1 MSDWSPA
8 RWVFVIVVAL
18 AIVALIAWA
27 RHDAGIDDRVPDPE
41 DAVAVAEPVLSS
53 M

>member
-1 MSDWSPA
+1 
-8 RWVFVIVVAL
+8 VAL

-41 DAVAVAEPVLSS
+41 DAVAVVEPAPPST
-53 M
+53 